1 MYKRQEVRGPRTPPE
16 PAGEEV
22 RGPETPPEPAG
33 EGEVDTRE
41 KKLKEVYPGLEDADY
56 KDLVVD
62 YSPDLIPELPI
73 EEGSPSYGPNAPEI
87 PSGQLPGKNYSLIPR
102 KIFEK
107 KNKK

>member
-1 MYKRQEVRGPRTPPE
+1 MRG
-16 PAGEEV
+16 
-22 RGPETPPEPAG
+22 
-33 EGEVDTRE
+33 
-41 KKLKEVYPGLEDADY
+41 KKLKEGYPGLEDADY